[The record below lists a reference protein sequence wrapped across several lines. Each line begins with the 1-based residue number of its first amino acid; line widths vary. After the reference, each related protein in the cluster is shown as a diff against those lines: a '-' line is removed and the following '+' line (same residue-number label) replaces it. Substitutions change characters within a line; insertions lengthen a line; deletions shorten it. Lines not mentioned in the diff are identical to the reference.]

1 MIQIPN
7 DIYENKLTHWCL
19 TEQRRDDLSEEDRKA
34 LTFLGR
40 ISKAQMVER
49 DRGEEYP
56 FIESVKPTQEEF
68 TLIEQNGWKE
78 SDNIQVKAYCLDL
91 CSRQEKDKRGIKRM
105 ASDAYLDLYRKVRT
119 PWYLVRS
126 VVVRFFQKDRDREYL
141 DGVTNLSPHIH
152 GSWLKYVSEK
162 LAKDCKDNLDGYLA
176 ALESMITALESKHNW
191 HDAVAVLDALY
202 AMKRMSREKYH
213 LRRAQLYEEEFDYRV
228 ATQTETTY
236 NMKLDSIKDAHQ
248 EISKIKEQYP
258 DLYNRIRNKLIAE
271 QKVFAD
277 KMHIFGV
284 KTKDTIPP
292 EFFEKLD
299 ELLKENP
306 MTSPVELITT
316 IRTIKFPTPGNVKK
330 ICRELVKASPMLYM
344 SFGNSVAIGEN
355 GQTLGKADTEESL
368 KIRAHKMLRRRIH
381 LIVKSS
387 LAEYLKRDVPFDEE
401 QLGQALIDACRVGYI
416 EESRKVLWAKGIV
429 DGCKGD
435 MIAASHILMPQ
446 IERALVVKA
455 QQYCGDLTNYERE
468 HHDQIGQER
477 ALTALKPYLKGVLY
491 DELTFFMNHGADVN
505 FRNRV
510 AHGLMDPEIMIE
522 EGIYLWWLA
531 IKMLFCEQEFFKK
544 K

>member
-292 EFFEKLD
+292 EFFEKID
-299 ELLKENP
+299 EFLKENP

-344 SFGNSVAIGEN
+344 SFGNSVAIGEK

-429 DGCKGD
+429 EGCKGD

-468 HHDQIGQER
+468 HHDQIGLER